1 VSVNP
6 LSRAGEMGARR
17 SRLDPFKL
25 LSASALALRKG
36 GAPDRGFPRVS
47 VWKANRASQLVVW
60 RKQDAVRAG
69 GERVFLS
76 SWHVPAFDSAR
87 RSRSAGKIS
96 VAAWVSGVSDR
107 GPQVTEVGGE
117 RGIRTL
123 GRGVTPTRDF
133 QSRRFTHSRISP
145 SLSWGVLR
153 RTPQTPRAHSAGVN
167 PASFADPC
175 VFRHVPASH
184 PRNPRLALCS
194 PGAEFVRVSEG
205 WRRGWDS
212 NPRYLVRHN
221 GFRDRPIQPLSHLSV
236 IELTPR
242 E

>member
-133 QSRRFTHSRISP
+133 QGSGALGRECRSGRYRHITRN
-145 SLSWGVLR
+145 LR
-153 RTPQTPRAHSAGVN
+153 ACRNGCSDPFRPVPTPRT
-167 PASFADPC
+167 DTE
-175 VFRHVPASH
+175 
-184 PRNPRLALCS
+184 LAQLDGSNQGTLS
-194 PGAEFVRVSEG
+194 PGPSDQHRSTAHGHITASEACVCDFG
-205 WRRGWDS
+205 MVALADS
-212 NPRYLVRHN
+212 SACGASSQGP
-221 GFRDRPIQPLSHLSV
+221 
-236 IELTPR
+236 ELDL
-242 E
+242 EA